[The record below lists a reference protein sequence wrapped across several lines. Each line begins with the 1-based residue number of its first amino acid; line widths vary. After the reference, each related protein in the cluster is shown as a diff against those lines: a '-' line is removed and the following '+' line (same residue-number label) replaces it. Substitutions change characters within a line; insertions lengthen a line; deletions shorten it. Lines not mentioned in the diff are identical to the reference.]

1 MVDILNLLKA
11 SDTPAEDQKMFL
23 KAQIL
28 CWLIGATDGHA
39 KNFSIFLGPGG
50 RFQMTPLYDV
60 LTAQPSLDARQIVS
74 QQMKLAMSVGRNG
87 YNAIGIMKHGISCRP
102 PNVRASRG
110 RLRVKRWMKLPG
122 MLNKPWRP
130 SKNSYRMNFPR
141 HFTLRRETDSCLG
154 LRRSDE
160 AAREMP

>member
-60 LTAQPSLDARQIVS
+60 LTAQPSLDACQIVS
-74 QQMKLAMSVGRNG
+74 QQMKLAMSVGKNRHYAIGYVEVRHFVQTAERARLPGTIAREALDEVARDAKQAMETVEKQLPHEFPEALHASTRNG
-87 YNAIGIMKHGISCRP
+87 FLSRLKKIG
-102 PNVRASRG
+102 
-110 RLRVKRWMKLPG
+110 
-122 MLNKPWRP
+122 
-130 SKNSYRMNFPR
+130 
-141 HFTLRRETDSCLG
+141 
-154 LRRSDE
+154 
-160 AAREMP
+160 